1 VDSVLGLSLAAIPKI
16 FAPALAH
23 LRRIA
28 GGRVAPMS
36 RTNRKADRDL
46 LIALTASLCVSKGR
60 LRRDPCGDWV
70 TVGTRGHFLTDGIS
84 AFAYVPAGTARRW
97 EKAKRIL
104 NFMAVTQDGDEE
116 GILKLIETPTTAQA
130 GAIRKLL
137 GLRKASP
144 LSHERRA
151 ALVSV
156 GFSQAKP
163 PVQAGFIDLDWAT
176 PTNPPSD
183 TQTSIDDAEIPLNKE
198 PDHERQHTHDPF
210 DRQARHRGRQC
221 RIRRDHW

>member
-1 VDSVLGLSLAAIPKI
+1 MI
-16 FAPALAH
+16 
-23 LRRIA
+23 
-28 GGRVAPMS
+28 

-46 LIALTASLCVSKGR
+46 LTALTESLRVSKGR

-70 TVGTRGHFLTDGIS
+70 IVGTRGHFLTDGIS

-116 GILKLIETPTTAQA
+116 GILKLLEMPTTAQA
-130 GAIRKLL
+130 AALRKLL

-163 PVQAGFIDLDWAT
+163 PVQAGIIASGQPT
-176 PTNPPSD
+176 PTNTCSD
-183 TQTSIDDAEIPLNKE
+183 TQDVKSDAETADCGVRAPSPENALRAK
-198 PDHERQHTHDPF
+198 P
-210 DRQARHRGRQC
+210 
-221 RIRRDHW
+221 